1 MKEML
6 KKKLQE
12 KMKNS
17 EGFTLLEIL
26 VVLTIMGFLIAMV
39 APRLAGISDGAVDTV
54 CDSNQSRMLQLTS
67 AWFQQKNRYPDKMT
81 NLVDQVAGATFQ
93 VPAVS
98 DGNPDNGPESLAD
111 EFMKRNHFRI
121 HYLNADEAKELKD
134 LGLANVLNL
143 NAYTA
148 YNDAGSAF
156 KTDTGGVS
164 YNGTIT
170 GPTEVALSN
179 TATKLPPMQQR
190 LLNSGVGVLMIGTGA
205 PGAALGQ
212 VFPAL
217 PMERGW
223 GENDGIGRMVFGFG
237 PESELAK
244 SGITA
249 GAGHCPGGIQN
260 ADNVTYNDYNIVM
273 PRLEATETR
282 MLLPTD
288 GANMLLMD
296 GDNAKDG
303 IQLNTVSYDKAP
315 AADYN
320 MVTNLDTL
328 KIRLV
333 DMGVNE
339 KFEFATMCPEGHKFP
354 TDDGEFWGIDINP
367 TAGLGGPS
375 ASVLNN

>member
-1 MKEML
+1 M
-6 KKKLQE
+6 
-12 KMKNS
+12 
-17 EGFTLLEIL
+17 
-26 VVLTIMGFLIAMV
+26 
-39 APRLAGISDGAVDTV
+39 
-54 CDSNQSRMLQLTS
+54 
-67 AWFQQKNRYPDKMT
+67 
-81 NLVDQVAGATFQ
+81 
-93 VPAVS
+93 
-98 DGNPDNGPESLAD
+98 
-111 EFMKRNHFRI
+111 
-121 HYLNADEAKELKD
+121 
-134 LGLANVLNL
+134 
-143 NAYTA
+143 
-148 YNDAGSAF
+148 
-156 KTDTGGVS
+156 
-164 YNGTIT
+164 
-170 GPTEVALSN
+170 
-179 TATKLPPMQQR
+179 
-190 LLNSGVGVLMIGTGA
+190 
-205 PGAALGQ
+205 
-212 VFPAL
+212 
-217 PMERGW
+217 
-223 GENDGIGRMVFGFG
+223 
-237 PESELAK
+237 
-244 SGITA
+244 
-249 GAGHCPGGIQN
+249 
-260 ADNVTYNDYNIVM
+260 TYNDYNIVM